1 MYQEKADNFV
11 AAVEDGVEVVGES
24 DSQSNKEQEGT
35 KIVCIQYLYIN
46 LNTNILNFH
55 SINI

>member
-11 AAVEDGVEVVGES
+11 AADEDGVEVVGES

-35 KIVCIQYLYIN
+35 K
-46 LNTNILNFH
+46 NIMH
-55 SINI
+55 SMFVY